1 MGLSEGDARELSDA
15 IAEVRRGDKAV
26 GAAAIGRLSSK
37 GAVRAML
44 VEGTGL
50 EAIIEAMG
58 SSLDDASI
66 QASGCE
72 VVAHV
77 NMITESRG
85 PGPPFSS
92 IFESSLFEG
101 SAPPAFKH
109 PGHKSH
115 KNMTR
120 TNPNPNQVIANVA
133 ASSKSSPKRLSE
145 MGGVAAAFRA
155 MKKHPSVAA
164 VQRHA
169 CCCLLVFCSDRGV
182 RARISKDG
190 GVEASITAMVSYP

>member
-15 IAEVRRGDKAV
+15 IAEVRRGDKAA

-72 VVAHV
+72 VVAHL

-101 SAPPAFKH
+101 SAPPAFKQ
-109 PGHKSH
+109 GHKSH
-115 KNMTR
+115 TNMTHV
-120 TNPNPNQVIANVA
+120 NPNQVIANVA

-155 MKKHPSVAA
+155 MKEHPSVAA